1 MEEWGLFMLKISI
14 KIFSSSVI
22 ALLLS
27 FQTAF
32 AIDMGT
38 MEDDIY
44 NHLSS
49 WDTQFKIP
57 YFNSDII
64 QVIRDSASRD
74 DYLNISLI
82 GLQIRGNGRSA
93 VVNVV
98 YRTTKDEEEY
108 VDSEITNAVNS
119 IINVNMSE
127 FDKVK
132 AINDYLV
139 QRYDYDDTFV
149 SNNSYLALTTGKTTC
164 QGYAMTAY
172 KMFKEA
178 GIESRIVL
186 GSIDGIPHG
195 WNEVKVDGKWYNI
208 DITNNDSL
216 GNYRFFLKSDETL
229 KDSGFSWDDDY
240 TYEPCSE
247 DYVY

>member
-1 MEEWGLFMLKISI
+1 MLKKSI
-14 KIFSSSVI
+14 KIFSSAVI

-27 FQTAF
+27 SQTVF
-32 AIDMGT
+32 AADMRT
-38 MEDDIY
+38 LEDDIY

-57 YFNSDII
+57 YYNSDII
-64 QVIRDSASRD
+64 QTIRDSASRD
-74 DYLNISLI
+74 DYLNISLT
-82 GLQIRGNGRSA
+82 GLQIKSNGRSA

-98 YRTTKDEEEY
+98 YRTTKEEEEY
-108 VDSEITNAVNS
+108 VDSEIIDAVNS

-178 GIESRIVL
+178 GLESRIVL
-186 GSIDGIPHG
+186 GSIDGTPHG

-208 DITNNDSL
+208 DVTNNDSL
-216 GNYRFFLKSDETL
+216 GSYKFFLKSDKTL
-229 KDSGFSWDDDY
+229 EESGFSWDSDY
-240 TYEPCSE
+240 TYEPCDE